1 MADEDWKR
9 LAGAYRDHVLAPPV
23 VDADPEVVRG
33 RETARMA
40 VGSFYTGGRRP
51 SLAFFLIMERWVNKT
66 MTFEQ
71 ALAEI
76 KELDKLETPP
86 PVTPEEKWV
95 AGLIDGDELPAEM
108 KKRGDD

>member
-1 MADEDWKR
+1 M
-9 LAGAYRDHVLAPPV
+9 
-23 VDADPEVVRG
+23 
-33 RETARMA
+33 
-40 VGSFYTGGRRP
+40 
-51 SLAFFLIMERWVNKT
+51 NKT

-108 KKRGDD
+108 NKRGDD

>member
-1 MADEDWKR
+1 
-9 LAGAYRDHVLAPPV
+9 
-23 VDADPEVVRG
+23 
-33 RETARMA
+33 
-40 VGSFYTGGRRP
+40 
-51 SLAFFLIMERWVNKT
+51 MERWVNKT

-95 AGLIDGDELPAEM
+95 AGLIDGDELAAEL